1 MLLHNINGSKVLDR
15 SMLDSFVVYIALNGS
30 VRIVADGEVETLD
43 EGEVILIPAE
53 ISEITIDSIGGDA
66 KLMEVYIDK

>member
-1 MLLHNINGSKVLDR
+1 
-15 SMLDSFVVYIALNGS
+15 VVYIALNGS
-30 VRIVADGEVETLD
+30 VRIIADGNEEELN

-53 ISEITIDSIGGDA
+53 TNEVIIEGNA

>member
-1 MLLHNINGSKVLDR
+1 
-15 SMLDSFVVYIALNGS
+15 MLDSFVVYIALNGS
-30 VRIVADGEVETLD
+30 VRIIADGQEETLE

-53 ISEITIDSIGGDA
+53 TGDITIEGNA

>member
-1 MLLHNINGSKVLDR
+1 
-15 SMLDSFVVYIALNGS
+15 MLDSFVVYIALNGS

>member
-1 MLLHNINGSKVLDR
+1 MKKIDAPHKILLICTLI
-15 SMLDSFVVYIALNGS
+15 FVVYIALNGS
-30 VRIVADGEVETLD
+30 VRIIADGAEESLE

-53 ISEITIDSIGGDA
+53 AGDITIEGNA